1 MRIESPQ
8 ASHIPA
14 LRVLWQE
21 AFGDEDRFLNDF
33 FTLAFSPTRSRCVFD
48 GTQPV
53 AALYWFDE
61 ICREKPMAYLYGVA
75 TRRDYRNRGLC
86 RALIADTHRLLAVGG
101 YAGVLL
107 RPASPALAQAYS
119 TMGYKNATTV
129 SRITCTAGTAAIPLC
144 RVNPEEYLRLRN
156 RLLPEGSAML
166 SESHLPFLET
176 QAFFYGGTDFVLAAT
191 VEGNNLTGTEL
202 LGNPAVAPGIL
213 AALGIPHG
221 EFLTPGGET
230 DYAMFC
236 CLDGQTP
243 PPDYFG
249 LAFE

>member
-1 MRIESPQ
+1 MTTAATTEPVREPMPPSTTMTTMNVEFRMPPLVK
-8 ASHIPA
+8 AKEEVE
-14 LRVLWQE
+14 RV
-21 AFGDEDRFLNDF
+21 
-33 FTLAFSPTRSRCVFD
+33 
-48 GTQPV
+48 
-53 AALYWFDE
+53 
-61 ICREKPMAYLYGVA
+61 
-75 TRRDYRNRGLC
+75 
-86 RALIADTHRLLAVGG
+86 
-101 YAGVLL
+101 
-107 RPASPALAQAYS
+107 ALAQAYS

-129 SRITCTAGTAAIPLC
+129 SRITCTAGTAAIPLR